1 MALACYA
8 QVRLPGTWKFK
19 TGDDPEWSSPSF
31 NDGSW
36 KTIEAGKRWE
46 DQGFPDYDGYAW
58 YRTTVRIP
66 SSLKTG
72 AFPGSELKIS
82 LGKIDDGDQVYLNGK
97 IIGQNAGVVGTIE
110 EGNHT
115 RERIYTLPVDDPA
128 IRWDAENVLAVRV
141 YDRSGS
147 GGMYEGPY
155 TISMMGIS
163 DAVTFNTT
171 GEMFSFPARTTLKKT
186 VYLQSSIGDYHF
198 SGTMSVKVTDPLT
211 GKQVYT
217 TSAPASFAM
226 GRDFAFTYKFSA
238 PKQQSYRAEYTFRD
252 ARSGKQAS
260 SFEETPYILTPA
272 VSEKPS
278 INGARV
284 VGVRPGHPFQFRIPV
299 TGVRPVRY
307 QVSGLPSDLQ
317 LDPATGIITGTIPKE
332 GTYEV
337 DIKVTNQKGSDERK
351 LSIRVGDLIGLT
363 PAMGW
368 NSWNVWG
375 TSVNEQKVK
384 DAADAMVEKG
394 LVNHG
399 WTYINIDDGW
409 ESPERA
415 ADGQVVTNDKFPDM
429 KRLADYVHHDGLKL
443 GIYSSPGTLTC
454 GGYMG
459 SYQHEAQDAK
469 TYAGW
474 GIDYLK
480 YDWCS
485 YRRIAPAHPDLAWEQ
500 KPYRL
505 MDSALHQI
513 SRDIYFSLC
522 QYGMGDVWKWGA
534 EVGGNSWRTTGD
546 IRDNWGSMSK
556 IGFNQGAAAP
566 YSAPGHWNDPDMLVV
581 GLVGWGPRVHASG
594 LTPDEQ
600 YTHISLWSM
609 LAAPLLIGC
618 DMRSLDPFTLNL
630 LTNDEVLAVDQDPL
644 GKAAMQVASSDSVL
658 VYERTLVDG
667 SRAVGVFNI
676 GSKPASMQLSMQVL
690 GLTGRQKVRDLW
702 RQKDMGAVTGSYQ
715 VKDIPTH
722 GVYLYKITP
731 AP

>member
-1 MALACYA
+1 
-8 QVRLPGTWKFK
+8 
-19 TGDDPEWSSPSF
+19 
-31 NDGSW
+31 
-36 KTIEAGKRWE
+36 
-46 DQGFPDYDGYAW
+46 
-58 YRTTVRIP
+58 
-66 SSLKTG
+66 
-72 AFPGSELKIS
+72 
-82 LGKIDDGDQVYLNGK
+82 
-97 IIGQNAGVVGTIE
+97 
-110 EGNHT
+110 
-115 RERIYTLPVDDPA
+115 
-128 IRWDAENVLAVRV
+128 
-141 YDRSGS
+141 
-147 GGMYEGPY
+147 
-155 TISMMGIS
+155 
-163 DAVTFNTT
+163 
-171 GEMFSFPARTTLKKT
+171 
-186 VYLQSSIGDYHF
+186 
-198 SGTMSVKVTDPLT
+198 
-211 GKQVYT
+211 
-217 TSAPASFAM
+217 M

-702 RQKDMGAVTGSYQ
+702 RQKDMGAVTGSYR